1 MALILQVLQLPTATL
16 PRLPLR
22 RYPGRLTKKQH
33 TFIDKLPDIAIKIFV
48 LFAIGLWELSCGHP
62 IEKFNREGLA
72 MGLCKFLEGGNSG
85 GGVDSN
91 AKQ

>member
-48 LFAIGLWELSCGHP
+48 LFAIGL
-62 IEKFNREGLA
+62 
-72 MGLCKFLEGGNSG
+72 
-85 GGVDSN
+85 
-91 AKQ
+91 